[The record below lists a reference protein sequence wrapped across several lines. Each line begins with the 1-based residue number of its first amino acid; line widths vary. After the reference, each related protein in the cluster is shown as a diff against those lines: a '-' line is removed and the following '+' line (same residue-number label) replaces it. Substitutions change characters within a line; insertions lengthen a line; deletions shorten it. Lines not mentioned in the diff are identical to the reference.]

1 MEIKS
6 YVGKD
11 VLLLGKN
18 EDGEER
24 TALVKN
30 CGTITVG
37 QTTIELC
44 HVVVPDGNK
53 QAVWLPVVEKLD
65 VLDMGAMKLPKEDG
79 VMYIVPEALGVWY
92 EKRADVVMM
101 HDVVYECDDHV
112 ACRGL
117 RRI

>member
-30 CGTITVG
+30 CGTITVVCKM
-37 QTTIELC
+37 IELC
-44 HVVVPDGNK
+44 KVALPDENK
-53 QAVWLPVVEKLD
+53 QPVWLPVVELLD
-65 VLDMGAMKLPKEDG
+65 VLDMSAMKLPKEDG
-79 VMYIVPEALGVWY
+79 VMYIVPEVAAVWY